1 LEEGVREPTSFANR
15 QADPRYRELVGAFNF
30 DDVVS
35 PPAVS
40 SPEFIEDLIARYKVR
55 EFENAVG
62 EVDTDIRLALNF
74 QREIPAII
82 NSENADRSG
91 FLRVL
96 GNQAL
101 REVVA
106 TAVGLPAEAAQIDI
120 DRQTEILA
128 DRFNSLFGERS
139 ITALRDPANAETI
152 IRRFFLF
159 KQIQSGPGI
168 ASSGANALTILG
180 AGGLGGVGQT
190 NLLLSQV

>member
-1 LEEGVREPTSFANR
+1 MVFTPIVGSGGFLGFQVLQRTQENQRAAFDRSPQLNREIEYFRANAANATSAEALVTDRQLLTVALGAFGLGEEIDKRAFVRRMLEEGVREPTSFANR

-82 NSENADRSG
+82 NSE
-91 FLRVL
+91 
-96 GNQAL
+96 
-101 REVVA
+101 
-106 TAVGLPAEAAQIDI
+106 
-120 DRQTEILA
+120 
-128 DRFNSLFGERS
+128 
-139 ITALRDPANAETI
+139 
-152 IRRFFLF
+152 
-159 KQIQSGPGI
+159 
-168 ASSGANALTILG
+168 
-180 AGGLGGVGQT
+180 
-190 NLLLSQV
+190 